1 MGFAIAANE
10 TTYYPHYGIKRMK
23 RPGRRWAELLDW
35 VTRLPVSDPHTIA
48 LSRTIRHLMQSV
60 GLNSSHKHDTLC
72 AVCASNTLEAYSGN
86 EDELI
91 ALFHHHVQEI
101 KSTISTMRRR
111 DLVIGEKAA

>member
-1 MGFAIAANE
+1 MGFAIAAQKS
-10 TTYYPHYGIKRMK
+10 TYYPQYGLNRMK
-23 RPGRRWAELLDW
+23 RPGRRWAELLEW

-60 GLNSSHKHDTLC
+60 SLNPSHKHDTLC
-72 AVCASNTLEAYSGN
+72 AVCASNTLEAYSGS

-91 ALFHHHVQEI
+91 ALFHHHVHEI